1 MIAIRAA
8 APEDAAA
15 IAAIYAPHV
24 LTGTVS
30 FEIEPPDARAMRGR
44 MAASDGLYP
53 WLVATTGGEIDGG
66 VIGYA
71 YATRFRDRPAYRY
84 VVETSIYV
92 ADTAQRQGA
101 GRLLYEA
108 LIDTLRAQG
117 FVHAISALALPND
130 ASITLHESVGFRRAG
145 VYREVGFKHG
155 QWIDVGIWQRELNEP
170 VVPPVEPKPF
180 SEIGVVRS

>member
-1 MIAIRAA
+1 MIGIRAA

-30 FEIEPPDARAMRGR
+30 FEVDPPDTRAMRTR
-44 MAASDGLYP
+44 MAASEGLYP
-53 WLVATTGGEIDGG
+53 WLVVTTGEPAGG

-84 VVETSIYV
+84 VVETTIYV

-117 FVHAISALALPND
+117 FVHAIGAIALPND
-130 ASITLHESVGFRRAG
+130 ASISLHEAVGFRRAG
-145 VYREVGFKHG
+145 VYREVGYKHG
-155 QWIDVGIWQRELNEP
+155 RWIDVGIWQCELNEP
-170 VVPPVEPKPF
+170 AIPPVEPRRF
-180 SEIGVVRS
+180 SDVGVVRA